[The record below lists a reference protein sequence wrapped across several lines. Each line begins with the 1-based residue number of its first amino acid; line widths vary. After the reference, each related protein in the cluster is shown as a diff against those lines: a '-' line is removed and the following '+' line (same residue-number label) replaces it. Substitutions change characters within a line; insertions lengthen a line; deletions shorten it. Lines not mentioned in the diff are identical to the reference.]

1 MGPLMYK
8 HNVIA
13 SLLVTIVG
21 VVFLVAS
28 IPLGLGTIWDPGPG
42 LVPFMAAGFLIVLS
56 FGVVLEDRLKKS
68 GASRSIKIFGGEK
81 RRGMALLV
89 VLSLFGYFLIMNLLG
104 FRLSTFLLL
113 IFLFKVP
120 EKQSWKV
127 VITAALLTMVCAYF
141 VFDYFLKIDFPKGIF
156 GF

>member
-1 MGPLMYK
+1 MYK
-8 HNVIA
+8 YNVIA
-13 SLLVTIVG
+13 NLLATIVG
-21 VVFLVAS
+21 VIFLVAS

-68 GASRSIKIFGGEK
+68 GISRSFKIFGEEK

-89 VLSLFGYFLIMNLLG
+89 VLSLFGYLLIMNLLG

-120 EKQSWKV
+120 EKQSWKA
-127 VITAALLTMVCAYF
+127 VIIAAILTMACTF
-141 VFDYFLKIDFPKGIF
+141 LVFGYFLKIDFPKGIF